1 MQGEGAREDD
11 AALKE
16 GKPSAEEK
24 VWPLTTSNMKFLVYL
39 N

>member
-24 VWPLTTSNMKFLVYL
+24 VCAYPEKEIAM
-39 N
+39 